1 MPGGCYDS
9 SQHSFILPDD
19 LSYLTL
25 AEDRVQATPL
35 SEFLVFYLFP
45 GLKSYWDQSDR
56 FHSSN
61 GADTFINMFLNLHLL
76 GNVKSQK
83 DAITINYYVRFAR
96 SLKLN

>member
-1 MPGGCYDS
+1 MAGNTASAKGLPGGGGCYDS

-61 GADTFINMFLNLHLL
+61 GADTFINMF
-76 GNVKSQK
+76 KSTFTRK
-83 DAITINYYVRFAR
+83 CCKSKERY
-96 SLKLN
+96 

>member
-1 MPGGCYDS
+1 MSAKGFGGGGGCYDS

-61 GADTFINMFLNLHLL
+61 GADTFINLF
-76 GNVKSQK
+76 KSTFSGQ
-83 DAITINYYVRFAR
+83 F
-96 SLKLN
+96 